1 MKNYFEI
8 FEDEDIFSGGSPKKK
23 FYDILEVAN
32 KNLVEEELDKLFARF
47 AAAEKLLEEHGLE
60 EELESKVSSLNYEFD
75 KDVENIKKSL
85 YIEIVGSIV
94 SRNE

>member
-8 FEDEDIFSGGSPKKK
+8 FEDEDMFSGGSPKQK
-23 FYDILEVAN
+23 FYDILSVAN
-32 KNLVEEELDKLFARF
+32 KNLVEDELDKLFSRF

-60 EELESKVSSLNYEFD
+60 EKLESKVNSLNYEFD
-75 KDVENIKKSL
+75 EDVENIKKSL